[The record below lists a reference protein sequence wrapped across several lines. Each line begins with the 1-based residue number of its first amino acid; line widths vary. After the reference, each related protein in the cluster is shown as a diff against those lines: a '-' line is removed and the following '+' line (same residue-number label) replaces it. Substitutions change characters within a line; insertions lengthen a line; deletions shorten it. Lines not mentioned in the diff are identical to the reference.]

1 MKSRATYFLCRRT
14 FLETDATFFWDLSSS
29 SSRFS
34 EVHNLWS
41 GQAGTGKQLINTHH
55 QHIFLRLRR
64 LIFAVEI
71 MLTIDELNNE
81 ILTLQN
87 ENDPYK
93 KQLTKLL
100 RKQSTEQLTAEQKG
114 ELADEIKSVRTTISE
129 NNQIIIQNKKQIT
142 ARERQIAADKET
154 NKNQITEKAKQ
165 ITADKEKDAARE
177 RQIATDKET
186 NMNQITAREKQITAD
201 KEKDAAIAK
210 FRAERGETN
219 SSPMLV
225 IFFR

>member
-1 MKSRATYFLCRRT
+1 
-14 FLETDATFFWDLSSS
+14 
-29 SSRFS
+29 
-34 EVHNLWS
+34 
-41 GQAGTGKQLINTHH
+41 
-55 QHIFLRLRR
+55 
-64 LIFAVEI
+64 